1 MSKLVSL
8 EVVIEQFLCDATL
21 LMSHIP
27 HYRWTVTDDTLND
40 EIAHNRGNGFRG
52 VDINLINICAL
63 EYPLTVLIHL
73 LAIKDKLAEG
83 WSYGHNHIHAH
94 AHYYINVG
102 KGRKNL

>member
-1 MSKLVSL
+1 MSNLAPF
-8 EVVIEQFLCDATL
+8 EVVIELLLCDATL
-21 LMSHIP
+21 LMCHIP
-27 HYRWTVTDDTLND
+27 NHRWTLTDDMFD
-40 EIAHNRGNGFRG
+40 GEIAHNRGNGFRG

-94 AHYYINVG
+94 VH
-102 KGRKNL
+102 